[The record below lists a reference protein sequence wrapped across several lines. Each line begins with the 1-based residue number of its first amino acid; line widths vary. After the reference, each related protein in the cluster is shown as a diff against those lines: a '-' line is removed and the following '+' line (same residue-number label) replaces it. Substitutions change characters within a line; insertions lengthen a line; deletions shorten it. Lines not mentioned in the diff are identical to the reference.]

1 MNATR
6 YEVRTISITEKLAGY
21 ATSNVSGVSPIT
33 PTVVALPIIECNEA
47 GEPVDIID
55 GFHRIAGFAA
65 AGLSEFRAVCC
76 TTDGSDDLVAAA
88 ASPDGYGDW
97 TQKDAIA
104 EIYRL
109 AGVE

>member
-1 MNATR
+1 
-6 YEVRTISITEKLAGY
+6 TERLAAY
-21 ATSNVSGVSPIT
+21 ARDNVSGVYPVK
-33 PTVVALPIIECNEA
+33 PTEVDLPIIECDEA

-65 AGLSEFRAVCC
+65 AGISEFRAVCC

-88 ASPDGYGDW
+88 SSPDGYGSW
-97 TQKDAIA
+97 TQGEAIA

>member
-1 MNATR
+1 
-6 YEVRTISITEKLAGY
+6 VRTIVMTDKLRGY

-33 PTVVALPIIECNEA
+33 QDAVIKLPIIECNEA

-65 AGLSEFRAVCC
+65 AGVTEFRAVCC
-76 TTDGSDDLVAAA
+76 TADGSDDLVAAA
-88 ASPDGYGDW
+88 SSPDGYGGLP
-97 TQKDAIA
+97 QKEAIA

>member
-1 MNATR
+1 MSEAR
-6 YEVRTISITEKLAGY
+6 YEVRTIALTEKLTGY
-21 ATSNVSGVSPIT
+21 ATNNVTHVSPIT
-33 PTVVALPIIECNEA
+33 PTEVDLPIIECNEA
-47 GEPVDIID
+47 GEPVDIVD

-88 ASPDGYGDW
+88 ASPDGYGGW

-109 AGVE
+109 AGVD